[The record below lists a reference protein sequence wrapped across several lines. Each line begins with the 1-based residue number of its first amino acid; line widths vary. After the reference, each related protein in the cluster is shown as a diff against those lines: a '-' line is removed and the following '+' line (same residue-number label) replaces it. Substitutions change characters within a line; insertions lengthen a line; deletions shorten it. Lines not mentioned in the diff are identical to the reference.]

1 MSPDIEIDEKPLGQ
15 VGVEYIEKLDLI
27 SLSRW
32 CSLFM
37 AIDEIEQF
45 CQTNNQTCTE
55 SLLKPI
61 PIKHYIEAKYPK
73 ILDDLK
79 EDQIKKTT
87 TKQSLTKNLK
97 PVKEFI
103 SAIQTLRPVSQDSK
117 HS

>member
-15 VGVEYIEKLDLI
+15 AGVEYIEKLDLI

-87 TKQSLTKNLK
+87 TKQSLTKSLK